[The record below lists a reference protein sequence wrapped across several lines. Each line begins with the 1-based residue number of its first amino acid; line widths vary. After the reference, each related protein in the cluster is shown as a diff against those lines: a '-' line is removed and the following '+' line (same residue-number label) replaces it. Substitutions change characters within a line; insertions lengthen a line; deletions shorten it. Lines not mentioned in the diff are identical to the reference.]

1 MKKARTIEAR
11 ILTRINRKKSAVVM
25 RSDFGDLGGYDQ
37 VGRALRQLTAKK
49 NLIRIG
55 YGLYSK
61 VKTSFVTGEVIPQE
75 SLPVLAK
82 EAMRILGVPTS
93 PTRAET
99 DYQTGKS
106 TQIPTGRLIGVESR
120 ISRKITYKGSSISY
134 EYARR

>member
-1 MKKARTIEAR
+1 
-11 ILTRINRKKSAVVM
+11 M